1 MSKIGIKNIIKVIR
15 WVSSNYKL
23 AYYIIENEALKYDIK
38 TSLRQHMRK
47 EEAKR
52 TQWNQREMIVDDM
65 KDIIVEEEDINK
77 AFSIPNNS

>member
-52 TQWNQREMIVDDM
+52 TQWN
-65 KDIIVEEEDINK
+65 
-77 AFSIPNNS
+77 